1 MKDFGVTIL
10 RLIVGV
16 IYVMHAY
23 LSLVIFTPAGSAAF
37 MKSAGL
43 PAPVLMAWVIIVVH
57 SLGGIMLVMGLWT
70 RMAAAANAVV
80 ILGAILKIH
89 LPQGFFTKVMGGQP
103 AGYEFPL
110 LLLGASVALILTGG
124 GALAITRDR

>member
-1 MKDFGVTIL
+1 MKDFGATIL
-10 RLIVGV
+10 RVIVGV
-16 IYVMHAY
+16 TYGMHGY
-23 LSLVIFTPAGSAAF
+23 LGLVVFTPSGAADS
-37 MKSAGL
+37 MRAAGL